1 MQTLKLTLTRTFA
14 AWVLGAAATLVSA
27 QVPPS
32 PLQNVVQLSA
42 SGSVQTPQDWLT
54 LSLNTTVE
62 APDAQTVQNQLKVAL
77 ETALA
82 DARKAATTD
91 RMNVRTGNFSLY
103 PRNARD
109 GKIIGWQGRAELVLE
124 GRDFAL
130 ISATAGRLQT
140 LTLGQAVFSLSREQR
155 EKVEG
160 EAQAIAIRQFK
171 KRAAEIARGF
181 GFEQY
186 TLRELSV
193 NGNDQGP
200 MPRPRLMAMEARSGA
215 SDAPIP
221 VEAGMSHVVVT
232 VSGAVQLR

>member
-1 MQTLKLTLTRTFA
+1 MQTSILTRTFT
-14 AWVLGAAATLVSA
+14 AWILGAAATLATA
-27 QVPPS
+27 QVPPP

-54 LSLNTTVE
+54 LSLSTTVE
-62 APDAQTVQNQLKVAL
+62 ASDAQTVQNQLKVAL

-82 DARKAATTD
+82 DARKAAAPD

-103 PRNARD
+103 PRNTRD
-109 GKIIGWQGRAELVLE
+109 GKINGWQGRAELVLE

-130 ISATAGRLQT
+130 ISTTAGRLQT
-140 LTLGQAVFSLSREQR
+140 LTLGQAAFSLSREQR
-155 EKVEG
+155 DKVEG
-160 EAQAIAIRQFK
+160 EAQAAAIRQFK

-193 NGNDQGP
+193 SGNDQGP
-200 MPRPRLMAMEARSGA
+200 MPRPRLMAMEARSAA

-221 VEAGMSHVVVT
+221 VEAGMSQVMVT
-232 VSGAVQLR
+232 VSGTVQLR